1 MIDEVAVAYHEAGHA
16 LLAERFGAHV
26 LSVTIQPANDDG
38 PRRHGETTV
47 AWRQGR
53 KTSEQL
59 SMQQASVALAGPV
72 AEMIYCDEQY
82 EIRIIREWWG
92 DWLAA
97 AGAIRRIRRELSDDA
112 VLAVIEN
119 LVEELIEWFSQD
131 DVWDKLARLADE
143 LEAHET
149 LESDQLEELRQLG
162 FL

>member
-38 PRRHGETTV
+38 PRRHGETTI
-47 AWRQGR
+47 AWIPGG

-59 SMQQASVALAGPV
+59 SMQQARVTLAGPV

-82 EIRIIREWWG
+82 EVRVIREWWA
-92 DWLAA
+92 DWLVA
-97 AGAIRRIRRELSDDA
+97 AGAIRQIRGQLSDDA
-112 VLAVIEN
+112 VLAVIGQ

-131 DVWDKLARLADE
+131 EVWDRLARLADE
-143 LEAHET
+143 LEAHDT
-149 LESDQLEELRQLG
+149 LERDQLDELRQLG